1 MEIYLA
7 VHISLS
13 SPFSF
18 HACGQDS
25 LKTDLSQ

>member
-13 SPFSF
+13 STFSF